1 MGFTTNTTIA
11 DPPGTVDTDLGN
23 LTDTDVDAFGVTSQP
38 SYDLMEP
45 FGRTVSLD
53 LGAF

>member
-1 MGFTTNTTIA
+1 MGFTTATTIA
-11 DPPGTVDTDLGN
+11 DPPGTVNTDLGN
-23 LTDTDVDAFGVTSQP
+23 LTDTDTDSFGITSQP

-45 FGRTVSLD
+45 HGRTVSLD